1 MPGNLYQYVPK
12 ALQGNVPPKGMEDI
26 EGITSHGLR
35 NAIVRGYDTDQIL
48 YEYDRRNAAVDTASK
63 VQLAD
68 LGLNTFGNGVD
79 IVANYAGP
87 ASKAANLS
95 ARLSKLSPYLNTG
108 VNLIQGGL
116 TTASGVNPYGGF
128 EDAPMSVA
136 AYDVADSAPAMIG
149 ASIAGPV
156 GMAVG
161 QTLLGG
167 QASREM
173 MIAQANRNRPV
184 WTQNPSE
191 DQLIGYSS
199 PDWNRNMFSQIATSN
214 LNSEMARRQGLF
226 EKRYM
231 DAKRAK
237 LPEWSLK
244 NRRNLHGQLLADY
257 DDAQIDQ
264 NWMQKAYYAIR
275 QMTEGQGGTA
285 FDDFVQHSRDNRAQ
299 ENAVRK
305 LSADI
310 YFAENP
316 PSRFDKTKDIP

>member
-12 ALQGNVPPKGMEDI
+12 ALQGRVPPKGMEDI

-35 NAIVRGYDTDQIL
+35 NAMARGMDTEQMAF
-48 YEYDRRNAAVDTASK
+48 EYDRRNSAVDASGK

-68 LGLNTFGNGVD
+68 LGLNMIGNGVD
-79 IVANYAGP
+79 IAANFAGP
-87 ASKAANLS
+87 ASRLANASATLAKAN
-95 ARLSKLSPYLNTG
+95 PYINVG
-108 VNLIQGGL
+108 VNLVQGGL

-136 AYDVADSAPAMIG
+136 AYDIADSAPAMAG
-149 ASIAGPV
+149 AYIAGPV

-173 MIAQANRNRPV
+173 MISQANRNRPV
-184 WTQNPSE
+184 WEHNPSE

-199 PDWNRNMFSQIATSN
+199 PDWNRNMFSQIASSA
-214 LNSEMARRQGLF
+214 LNSEMANRQAKF

-231 DAKRAK
+231 AGKGAK
-237 LPEWSLK
+237 LPELTMK
-244 NRRNLHGQLLADY
+244 NRRNIHGQLLADY

-264 NWMQKAYYAIR
+264 NWMQKAYYGIR
-275 QMTEGQGGTA
+275 QMIEGQGGPA
-285 FDDFVQHSRDNRAQ
+285 FDDFLQRSRDNRTY
-299 ENAVRK
+299 ENAIRK
-305 LSADI
+305 LSAD
-310 YFAENP
+310 YYRAENP
-316 PSRFDKTKDIP
+316 PSRFDKTKELP

>member
-12 ALQGNVPPKGMEDI
+12 ALQGSVPPKGMEDI

-35 NAIVRGYDTDQIL
+35 NAIARGYNTDQIL
-48 YEYDRRNAAVDTASK
+48 YEYDRRNSTVDTASNI
-63 VQLAD
+63 QLAD

-95 ARLSKLSPYLNTG
+95 AKLSKLNPYLNTG

-136 AYDVADSAPAMIG
+136 AYDVADSTPAMIG
-149 ASIAGPV
+149 AYIAGPV

-167 QASREM
+167 QASRER
-173 MIAQANRNRPV
+173 MISQANMNRPV
-184 WTQNPSE
+184 WTNNPSE

-199 PDWNRNMFSQIATSN
+199 PDWNRNMFNQVATSG
-214 LNSEMARRQGLF
+214 LNSEMARRQALF

-231 DAKRAK
+231 AGRAAK
-237 LPEWSLK
+237 LPELTMK
-244 NRRNLHGQLLADY
+244 NRRNIHGQLLADY

-264 NWMQKAYYAIR
+264 NWMQKAYYAIKL
-275 QMTEGQGGTA
+275 MAEGEGGPA
-285 FDDFVQHSRDNRAQ
+285 FDDFLQRSRDNRAQ
-299 ENAVRK
+299 ENAIRK
-305 LSADI
+305 LSSDI

-316 PSRFDKTKDIP
+316 RSRFDKTKDIP